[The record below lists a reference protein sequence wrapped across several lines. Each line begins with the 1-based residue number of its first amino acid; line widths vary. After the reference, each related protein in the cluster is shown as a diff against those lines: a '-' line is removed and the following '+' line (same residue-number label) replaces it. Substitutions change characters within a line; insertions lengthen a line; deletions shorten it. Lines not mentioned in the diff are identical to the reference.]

1 MAVKKIRG
9 RDMREALSN
18 VRREFGEDAVI
29 MHTRSAS
36 RFGLSV
42 FGGRFVEITASP
54 GPGGRPVTVP
64 STSSGYS
71 TPARRA
77 RLEQE
82 LTMRIQQQAAKNDV
96 GAQLNILKEDI
107 AWIRT
112 TLDSFNKAPRIFPE
126 VAAGETPGSRL
137 YSALC
142 AADIDPGLAKT
153 LAQSAGTG
161 KDSKE
166 SLRLAIESVIQPCSP
181 IRFDGP
187 SAPPIVAALIGP
199 TGVGK
204 TTTIAKLAA
213 DFALVKHKKV
223 KVITIDTYRIAA
235 VEQLR
240 TFMDIIDIPLN
251 VVTSPNEMRGAVR
264 DRTSYDLILI
274 DTAGRSQRNR
284 MQIAELA
291 GFIEAASPDQVHLVL
306 SATTGYKSA
315 AEIIEKFG
323 SIPVH
328 RHLITKL
335 DEAATFGTLLNIA
348 ALCGKPLSYLTNGQT
363 VPDDIQEAGS
373 AIISELVMGNLTI

>member
-9 RDMREALSN
+9 RDMQEALSN

-29 MHTRSAS
+29 MHTRSAG

-42 FGGRFVEITASP
+42 LGGRFVEITASP
-54 GPGGRPVTVP
+54 GPCVRPVTVP
-64 STSSGYS
+64 ATSSGYS
-71 TPARRA
+71 SPSRRA

-82 LTMRIQQQAAKNDV
+82 LTSRIQQQASKHDV

-112 TLDSFNKAPRIFPE
+112 TLDSFNKAPRTSPDA
-126 VAAGETPGSRL
+126 VAGDTPGSRL
-137 YSALC
+137 YNALC
-142 AADIDPGLAKT
+142 AADIEAGLAKT
-153 LAQSAGTG
+153 LARCAGPG
-161 KDSKE
+161 KNIKD
-166 SLRLAIESVIQPCSP
+166 SLRLAIEGVIQPCSP
-181 IRFDGP
+181 ILFDCP
-187 SAPPIVAALIGP
+187 SAPKVVALIGP

-251 VVTSPNEMRGAVR
+251 VVTSPDEMRGAVR
-264 DRTSYDLILI
+264 CRERYDLILI
-274 DTAGRSQRNR
+274 DTAGRSQRNK

-291 GFIEAASPDQVHLVL
+291 SFIEAASPDQVHLVL
-306 SATTGYKSA
+306 SATTGYRNA

-328 RHLITKL
+328 KYLITKL
-335 DEAATFGTLLNIA
+335 DEAASFGTLLNVA
-348 ALCGKPLSYLTNGQT
+348 ALCGKPLSYVTNGQT
-363 VPDDIQEAGS
+363 VPDDIQEAGP
-373 AIISELVMGNLTI
+373 AIISELVTGNITI

>member
-9 RDMREALSN
+9 RDMQEALSN

-29 MHTRSAS
+29 MHTRSAG

-42 FGGRFVEITASP
+42 LGGRFVEITASP
-54 GPGGRPVTVP
+54 GPCVRPVTVP
-64 STSSGYS
+64 ATSSGYS
-71 TPARRA
+71 SLSRRA

-82 LTMRIQQQAAKNDV
+82 LTSRIQQQASKHDV

-112 TLDSFNKAPRIFPE
+112 TLDSFNKAPRTSPDA
-126 VAAGETPGSRL
+126 VAAILRDRGFTTRYARPISKPDWRKRWLDARAREEYQRL
-137 YSALC
+137 
-142 AADIDPGLAKT
+142 
-153 LAQSAGTG
+153 
-161 KDSKE
+161 
-166 SLRLAIESVIQPCSP
+166 
-181 IRFDGP
+181 
-187 SAPPIVAALIGP
+187 SAPCHRGRYPAVFPYTFRLPLGAKVVALIGP

-251 VVTSPNEMRGAVR
+251 VVTSPDEMRGAVR
-264 DRTSYDLILI
+264 CRERYDLILI
-274 DTAGRSQRNR
+274 DTAGRSQRNK

-291 GFIEAASPDQVHLVL
+291 SFIEAASPDQVHLVL
-306 SATTGYKSA
+306 SATTGYRNA

-328 RHLITKL
+328 KYLITKL
-335 DEAATFGTLLNIA
+335 DEAASFGTLLNVA
-348 ALCGKPLSYLTNGQT
+348 ALCGKPLSYVTNGQT
-363 VPDDIQEAGS
+363 VPDDIQEAGP
-373 AIISELVMGNLTI
+373 AIISELVTGNITI